1 MGPCL
6 VQRAINVR
14 CEKVARVTPVL
25 EEGETEDPLD
35 LENGQYDASESL
47 CLPSRVDENDVLNMH
62 AFEKCPS
69 TPSCNFFLNLEDVPH
84 HQYQR
89 QRWGLDA
96 YDCCIVQ
103 LVR

>member
-1 MGPCL
+1 MSG
-6 VQRAINVR
+6 AIKLR
-14 CEKVARVTPVL
+14 GLPQFWKVK
-25 EEGETEDPLD
+25 TEDPLD
-35 LENGQYDASESL
+35 LENGQWNASESL
-47 CLPSRVDENDVLNMH
+47 CLPSRVDKNDVLNMH

-89 QRWGLDA
+89 QRLGLDA